1 MNPWNFLQ
9 VSFRFKQE
17 FRWGRPV
24 VGLYDG
30 TGMLRFVGSS
40 VEACLDYADLF
51 EIPLSPCSLQM
62 LPEPVVASIR
72 VRGGRHLEGRS
83 S

>member
-1 MNPWNFLQ
+1 ML
-9 VSFRFKQE
+9 
-17 FRWGRPV
+17 
-24 VGLYDG
+24 GLYDG

-40 VEACLDYADLF
+40 IEACLEYAELF
-51 EIPLSPCSLQM
+51 SIPLDPCSLQA

>member
-1 MNPWNFLQ
+1 
-9 VSFRFKQE
+9 
-17 FRWGRPV
+17 
-24 VGLYDG
+24 
-30 TGMLRFVGSS
+30 MLRFVGSS
-40 VEACLDYADLF
+40 IEACLEYAELF
-51 EIPLSPCSLQM
+51 SIPLDPCSLQA